1 MQTSYSPAH
10 WVEDGTEERQRALLD
25 GKSDPALVRQLFP
38 LRARLLATD
47 ASYGFPIGHV
57 FEYARTKH
65 KLSLYPIEVCA
76 VFETGRRNPAFLHGV
91 CHHYNSEEAE
101 LLPPLAEGSKR

>member
-1 MQTSYSPAH
+1 MQTSYIPAC
-10 WVEDGTEERQRALLD
+10 WVEDGTEERLRTALD
-25 GKSDPALVRQLFP
+25 SHSEPALVRELFP
-38 LRARLLATD
+38 LRARLLSTD
-47 ASYGFPIGHV
+47 ASYGFPVGHV

-91 CHHYNSEEAE
+91 CHHYNSVEAE
-101 LLPPLAEGSKR
+101 LMPPPADGKR